1 MATSTILEPIKIND
15 EKGAKIIVEALEKAE
30 NTSRNRN
37 VKKNLLTTDPEAV
50 RRIAKK
56 AMAGVAKQ

>member
-1 MATSTILEPIKIND
+1 MATSTILEPIKVND
-15 EKGAKIIVEALEKAE
+15 ENGAKIIVEALEKAE
-30 NTSRNRN
+30 NTSRNRS

-56 AMAGVAKQ
+56 AMDGVAKQ

>member
-15 EKGAKIIVEALEKAE
+15 ENGAKIIVEALEKAE
-30 NTSRNRN
+30 NTSHNRS

-56 AMAGVAKQ
+56 AMSGVAKR

>member
-1 MATSTILEPIKIND
+1 MATSTILEPIKVND
-15 EKGAKIIVEALEKAE
+15 ENGAKIIVEALEKAE

-37 VKKNLLTTDPEAV
+37 VRKDLLTTDPDAV

-56 AMAGVAKQ
+56 AMDGISKR